1 MRKECVMKKLGI
13 IRCQQT
19 EDMCPGTRDF
29 STAKEG
35 SGSLEEYGIGACEVV
50 GFVSCGGCPGKKA
63 VTRAAMLRDRGAE
76 VIMLAS
82 CIGKG
87 TPIGFPCP
95 NKGLMIKAIKEKL
108 GDDIPVL
115 DYSHQPSPKK

>member
-1 MRKECVMKKLGI
+1 MKKLGV

-29 STAKEG
+29 ATAKEG
-35 SGSLEEYGIGACEVV
+35 SGSLAESGIGQCEIV

-95 NKGLMIKAIKEKL
+95 YKGLMKQAIHAKL
-108 GDDIPVL
+108 GEDFPVL
-115 DYSHQPSPKK
+115 EYSHEPSVKKC